1 MRSGTLPTPLVVGL
15 GAACKVAGEEMEN
28 DRAHAA
34 ALSKRLIDG
43 EGEWAG
49 SVWVWGCDGDGDGDG
64 DSDGDSVVLHK
75 PNPRNLRPI
84 FRLLTRV

>member
-43 EGEWAG
+43 EGGEG
-49 SVWVWGCDGDGDGDG
+49 EHGPGLVWVWG
-64 DSDGDSVVLHK
+64 V
-75 PNPRNLRPI
+75 
-84 FRLLTRV
+84 